1 MKSNNKNSE
10 RYGSPER
17 GRRFRSIKKRTIT
30 VALICIAICII
41 SGITLAYVVSQTDVL
56 KNIFAPSRVSCE
68 VLEDAFDGAVK
79 TNVRIKNTGDT
90 TAYIRAAVIV
100 TWMSEDGNSVTAAK
114 PVRGTDYSITF
125 NDGEGSDW
133 VEGSDGFWDY
143 TLPVDANAE
152 TEKLIV
158 SCTGLTTPPE
168 GYYLSVEIT
177 ASAIQSSPANVVTDN
192 WSTGVT
198 GVADGVL
205 VIKE

>member
-1 MKSNNKNSE
+1 MESNNTK
-10 RYGSPER
+10 RYGSLR
-17 GRRFRSIKKRTIT
+17 NAKKR
-30 VALICIAICII
+30 VLVIAIICVVFCII
-41 SGITLAYVVSQTDVL
+41 SGITLAYVVTQTDVL

-68 VLEDAFDGAVK
+68 VLEDSFDGAVK

-90 TAYIRAAVIV
+90 TAYIRSAVIV

-133 VEGSDGFWDY
+133 VEGSDGFWYY

-158 SCTGLTTPPE
+158 SCTGLTTPPV

-177 ASAIQSSPANVVTDN
+177 ASAIQSSPDSVVINN